1 VWEREFTDLKVIP
14 TSTRTRP
21 SRALLLFDHFLQ
33 NGRSLRILD
42 AGAGIGRNALYL
54 AEQGHQVV
62 AFDFAESALARLKQA
77 TEANGLEHQISIVSG
92 SLEQNL
98 PFPTGSF
105 DLVLDS
111 YVSCH
116 FLDSDLRARFVAQV
130 SRVLTDRGQLFST
143 QFSTDDE
150 YYRDLLTEPAAA
162 DPVVIDPRNGIAKQL
177 YSRAAAQSI
186 FASLGTLRY
195 FAQFDFTDFV
205 VGRDYR
211 RSVFVLLV
219 QK

>member
-1 VWEREFTDLKVIP
+1 MKVIP
-14 TSTRTRP
+14 TSTRTYP
-21 SRALLLFDHFLQ
+21 SRALLLFEHFFA
-33 NGRSLRILD
+33 RSRPLRILD
-42 AGAGIGRNALYL
+42 AGSGIGRNALYL
-54 AEQGHQVV
+54 AKQGHQVV
-62 AFDFAESALARLKQA
+62 AFDFAESALTQLRRSAA
-77 TEANGLEHQISIVSG
+77 ASGLERQISIVSG

-98 PFPTGSF
+98 PFKHGSF

-116 FLDSDLRARFVAQV
+116 FLDPALRTHFVSEL
-130 SRVLTDRGQLFST
+130 SRVLEDRGQLFST
-143 QFSTDDE
+143 QFSTYDE
-150 YYRDLLTEPAAA
+150 YYRQLLPDANAA

-177 YSRAAAQSI
+177 YSRASAQTV
-186 FASLGTLRY
+186 FASLGALRY

-219 QK
+219 ER